1 MQTPNQIGG
10 ALSGLLLFVAT
21 SCPAAA
27 DFRIDDVRW
36 QKVPKYHTGQQG
48 IWLLHRGPVPA
59 SHGLAPKAA
68 AALPQL
74 GDALTAV
81 NKNDYLPLEELG
93 RVKALLEK

>member
-1 MQTPNQIGG
+1 MVKGRRGTREVNVVFPD
-10 ALSGLLLFVAT
+10 S
-21 SCPAAA
+21 
-27 DFRIDDVRW
+27 DDVRW
-36 QKVPKYHTGQQG
+36 RKVPKYHEGQQG
-48 IWLLHRGPVPA
+48 IWLLHRGAVPA

-93 RVKALLEK
+93 RVKALLQK